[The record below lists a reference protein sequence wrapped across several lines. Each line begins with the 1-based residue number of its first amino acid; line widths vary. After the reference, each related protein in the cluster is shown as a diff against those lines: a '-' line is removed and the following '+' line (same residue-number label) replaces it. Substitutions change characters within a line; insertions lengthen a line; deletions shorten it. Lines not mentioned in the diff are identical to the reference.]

1 MVEIKATSAFAGL
14 LHPIGPTPARLSAV
28 ERQGLVLLALAPK
41 QGRRDALAER
51 LQSLH
56 GLDLPAGPR
65 ASFAPGAAL
74 IATGPATFLLT
85 LDEGDA
91 AAAMAGLDDL
101 ATLTDQSDGYGVLRL
116 TGPGTF
122 ETLAKGISIDF
133 HPGAFGP
140 GGAAVTAC
148 AHMGAIL
155 WQVDDTPT
163 VDIAVFRSMAGSFW
177 HFIEASGAAG
187 GIAA

>member
-1 MVEIKATSAFAGL
+1 MLEIKATSAFAGL
-14 LHPIGPTPARLSAV
+14 LHPIGPTPARLSVV

-41 QGRRDALAER
+41 RGQRAALAVR
-51 LQSLH
+51 LQALY
-56 GLDLPAGPR
+56 GLDLPTGPR
-65 ASFAPGAAL
+65 ASLAPGAAL
-74 IATGPATFLLT
+74 VATGPAQFLLV
-85 LDEGDA
+85 LDQGDA
-91 AAAMAGLDDL
+91 AATVAGLADL

-133 HPGAFGP
+133 HPGSFGP

-148 AHMGAIL
+148 AHMGSIL
-155 WQVDDTPT
+155 WQVDAAPT
-163 VDIAVFRSMAGSFW
+163 VDIAVFRSMASSFW